1 MHLSRYIV
9 LFAYFDTLVL
19 ESSWNIDATCLN
31 HVNNRF
37 HIYRV
42 FFSFF
47 LLLLLF
53 NLSLDSTL
61 SVILV
66 PFHEYHFR
74 ISTERSCY
82 RNKNL
87 FLLHEFRKLGV
98 KFEETILLLPLS
110 VTKFPNKK
118 EMGRRFE
125 HIRFL
130 NQRVSKRKYLEEG
143 FTRAWCRSVSPSSSS
158 SFSSN
163 SVRSAFSDRLNPE
176 TSPRIKGSQGLK
188 GTEEEEEE
196 EGERLRERVDW
207 AVIENSACGG
217 ISI

>member
-1 MHLSRYIV
+1 MS
-9 LFAYFDTLVL
+9 
-19 ESSWNIDATCLN
+19 
-31 HVNNRF
+31 
-37 HIYRV
+37 
-42 FFSFF
+42 
-47 LLLLLF
+47 
-53 NLSLDSTL
+53 
-61 SVILV
+61 LV

-87 FLLHEFRKLGV
+87 FLLHEFRKLGA
-98 KFEETILLLPLS
+98 KFEETILFLPLS

-188 GTEEEEEE
+188 GTEEEEKE
-196 EGERLRERVDW
+196 EGERLRERVSSRLSRDW
-207 AVIENSACGG
+207 KFRLRRDFDLNLYETGRKVSLLVHRKCDLHACGLLLFRF
-217 ISI
+217 